1 LGTLYAQLNQTEK
14 AERAYRHA
22 IELDQTL
29 VNSYVGLGKLYRHA
43 GRDREALD
51 MLDHAV
57 ALAPN
62 SASVHY
68 ARAQVLAR
76 LGQSANAHQEFD
88 TSARLLKSF
97 NDRLQQDHSGDQ
109 AADAQDAAQQ

>member
-1 LGTLYAQLNQTEK
+1 MKDVAREPDFAYSYEDLGTLYAQLNQTEK

-43 GRDREALD
+43 GRDREALE

-62 SASVHY
+62 APAY
-68 ARAQVLAR
+68 ITRAPRCWHGWVNLR
-76 LGQSANAHQEFD
+76 TLIRNSILPRGC
-88 TSARLLKSF
+88 
-97 NDRLQQDHSGDQ
+97 
-109 AADAQDAAQQ
+109 